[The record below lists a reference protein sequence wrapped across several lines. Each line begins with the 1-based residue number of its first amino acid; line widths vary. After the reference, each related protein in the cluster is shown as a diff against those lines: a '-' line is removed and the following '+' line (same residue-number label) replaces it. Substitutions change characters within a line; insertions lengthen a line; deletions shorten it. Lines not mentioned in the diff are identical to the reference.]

1 MDIRKAKKII
11 YEFYGITSPTEEER
25 FQYTEAVE
33 YVLEQEKS
41 PILMTDYGGYYYGLK
56 KFDLALKYY
65 QMAAS
70 MGYIPA
76 KVCLGYIW
84 YYGRT
89 GTKDYQK
96 AFENFDYARRK
107 GDLIATYKVADM
119 YKNGYFVEK
128 DEARYID
135 MIEALY
141 EKVKD
146 SYYLGDPVSDVCT
159 RLARIR
165 MAQNRKEEA
174 ITLFL
179 RAKDFLQR
187 RISQNPFF
195 GELNVMEGLVR
206 DLYTLVE
213 FDETAFDIYDLYYI
227 LQKPA
232 NVSFSYK
239 KRTYIIEAKEED
251 GELVIYFQGKAYKD
265 VSDLLARSR
274 IGKTALTSISTWMED
289 FTVESLTKEGVLH
302 EKL

>member
-1 MDIRKAKKII
+1 MNIRTAKKII
-11 YEFYGITSPTEEER
+11 YEFYGIASPSEEER
-25 FQYTEAVE
+25 FRYTEAVE
-33 YVLEQEKS
+33 YVLEREKS
-41 PILMTDYGGYYYGLK
+41 PILMTDYGGYYYELK

-65 QMAAS
+65 QMAAD

-107 GDLIATYKVADM
+107 GDLVAIYKVADM

-165 MAQNRKEEA
+165 MAQNRNEEA
-174 ITLFL
+174 IRLFL

-195 GELNVMEGLVR
+195 GELNVMEGLIR

-213 FDETAFDIYDLYYI
+213 FDESAFDIYDLYYL
-227 LQKPA
+227 LQKPMS
-232 NVSFSYK
+232 VSFSYK
-239 KRTYIIEAKEED
+239 KRTYIIEAKEEES
-251 GELVIYFQGKAYKD
+251 ELVIYFQEKAYKD

-289 FTVESLTKEGVLH
+289 FTVDASTKEGVLH
-302 EKL
+302 EEL